1 MYIIVVGGGNVG
13 FHLTKMLLRE
23 KHEVLLIEKE
33 KSVYEQLEPRLHSS
47 ILLGDGCEVRV
58 QSEAGF
64 ARADV
69 VAAVTGDDE
78 DNLIVCQ
85 MAKNTWGVERVIARV
100 NSPERESL
108 FKELGIDGVV
118 SATEILFNLIE
129 QEISAGTVVP
139 LAALRR
145 GKVEVIEAVL
155 TNRSPAVGRRVRDL
169 NLPPGSNI
177 VWVVRGEEGLI
188 ASGDTELHE
197 NDLVVILAPVE
208 HASELRN
215 VL

>member
-1 MYIIVVGGGNVG
+1 
-13 FHLTKMLLRE
+13 MLLRE
-23 KHEVLLIEKE
+23 KHEVLLIEKD
-33 KSVYEQLEPRLHSS
+33 KSVYEQLEPRLQSS
-47 ILLGDGCEVRV
+47 ILHGDGCEVRV
-58 QSEAGF
+58 QAEAGF

-78 DNLIVCQ
+78 DNLVVCQ
-85 MAKNTWGVERVIARV
+85 MAKKTWGVERVIARV
-100 NSPERESL
+100 YSPERESL

-145 GKVEVIEAVL
+145 GKVEVVEAVL
-155 TNRSPAVGRRVRDL
+155 TSRSPAVGRKVRDL

-177 VWVVRGEEGLI
+177 VWIVRGEEGLI
-188 ASGDTELHE
+188 ASGDTELQA